1 MRVYELRRAGGGL
14 LATRVALVHTGHVAR
29 PLLAVDTGSIYTLI
43 EPSFLSALGLELS
56 QPVEMVNVVGV
67 GGSRRLPCFVLE
79 RLNCFGMILENVRV
93 LALEFS
99 GILPSIHGVLGLREL
114 RASQATLDLVRNTV
128 LMVKG

>member
-14 LATRVALVHTGHVAR
+14 LATRVALVHTGYGAR
-29 PLLAVDTGSIYTLI
+29 PVLAVDTGSIYTLV
-43 EPSFLSALGLELS
+43 EPTFLSALGLELS

-67 GGSRRLPCFVLE
+67 GGRRRLPCFGLE
-79 RLNCFGMILENVRV
+79 RLHCFGMSRENVRV

-114 RASQATLDLVRNTV
+114 RASQATLDLAHNIVTTP
-128 LMVKG
+128 